1 MGDDGVQWNEPL
13 LVRAAKGKPI
23 ERLPVWLMRQA
34 GRYLPEYHEAR
45 KGPDGQ
51 TTDFFHA
58 IRDAEMAAEI
68 TVQPVRRFGVDAAI
82 IYSDILII
90 PAAMGCTVEMVPVV
104 KGDGSKKAN
113 SVAAAEASEKTQLG
127 PDGKP
132 APQSR
137 GPMRPNFP
145 KPLVVPAVREGSPPR
160 PPLSPSDMASRPAP
174 PCHLR
179 AIWMLVTC

>member
-137 GPMRPNFP
+137 GPMRP